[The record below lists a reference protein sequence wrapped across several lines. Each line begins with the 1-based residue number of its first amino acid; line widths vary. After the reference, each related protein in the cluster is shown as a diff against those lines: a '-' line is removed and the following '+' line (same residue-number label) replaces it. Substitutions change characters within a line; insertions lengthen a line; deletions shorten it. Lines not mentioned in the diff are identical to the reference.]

1 MGRRESGSEEEGSG
15 VEEDR
20 HAPSCSLY
28 RTSSERGARTMDPVV
43 GNMRPPGLRNFSLAM
58 T

>member
-1 MGRRESGSEEEGSG
+1 VGGRKRMRG
-15 VEEDR
+15 VEEDK

-58 T
+58 M